1 MSCFLDDSSR
11 LNPDFREQLSS
22 PTCTPVLSIASLW
35 EINIKLIL
43 GKLELGMS
51 FPEFVQILSG
61 LVEPQH
67 LVKLMEL
74 PFHHRDPFDRLIAA
88 QALSEQM
95 TLFTQDAAFRPYGL
109 PVK

>member
-1 MSCFLDDSSR
+1 MIRVLIDTHVLLWFLDDSSR

-35 EINIKLIL
+35 EINIKLSL

-61 LVEPQH
+61 LGIELLPIEPQH

-88 QALSEQM
+88 
-95 TLFTQDAAFRPYGL
+95 
-109 PVK
+109 